1 MPQLGW
7 LERPYLGSET
17 SSCRKETVL
26 GARTKLNEANVLS
39 SLGAAEVLGFLTGS
53 FTVFLIAGAVLIA
66 AGLYAGDIRP
76 GKGKSR

>member
-1 MPQLGW
+1 MSQLGR
-7 LERPYLGSET
+7 LERPYLVLELPHAA
-17 SSCRKETVL
+17 KETVL

-39 SLGAAEVLGFLTGS
+39 SLGAAGVLGFLTGS